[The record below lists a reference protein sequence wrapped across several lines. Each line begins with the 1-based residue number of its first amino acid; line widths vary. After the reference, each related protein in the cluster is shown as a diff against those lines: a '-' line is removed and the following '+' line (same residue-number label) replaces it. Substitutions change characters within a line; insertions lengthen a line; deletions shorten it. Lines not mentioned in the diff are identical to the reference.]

1 MLEPKPPNTQWMNM
15 GKDETPA
22 TFDIGA
28 AQRSRRQGTLLYTTT
43 AAISCSPVSPLQAT
57 TLIYMPHMKQKPLP
71 RRPPIAIYNPIQ
83 EPHQLEDMGER
94 GAMLKATRIYLEQQ
108 LERPPFC
115 GAPAC
120 ASWRGS
126 KIDMCTINVSGCSL
140 PT

>member
-1 MLEPKPPNTQWMNM
+1 MLEPKPANTQWMNM

-43 AAISCSPVSPLQAT
+43 AAISCLQAII
-57 TLIYMPHMKQKPLP
+57 LIYMPHMKQKPLH
-71 RRPPIAIYNPIQ
+71 RRPPMAIYNPLQ

-115 GAPAC
+115 GVPAC

-126 KIDMCTINVSGCSL
+126 RIDMCTINVSGGSL